1 MLLTKK
7 NIPTLL
13 LLLITLNSFAQKKG
27 SSKKSGSDFKI
38 EDAQRALL
46 TELNKIRIENQLDT
60 VEYNE
65 MLGKASEIQ
74 ATDMATLGKADLEN
88 SKGKYKTTEKRV
100 IAVGGTNK
108 AEELVLSTG
117 IVKGKA
123 SMSAQEFAESVF
135 YKWRTG
141 KRQQAIIKNPN
152 YIYASPSVSLDE
164 NGKKAYVSIVFGSF
178 NTFNSGADKKKELT
192 VPFTS
197 KNKKLKA
204 PEERTCNAC
213 KKFKDYDGLANGLYV
228 EDGKIF
234 IKYDDLKSL
243 SKFIRNSKDGL
254 AVDVIQR
261 AQFDNPDYNILDN
274 NLQSKGILL
283 KTVTKSK
290 IYSKNRIPTI
300 KKGNRKIKP
309 KKLDVQLGVLPPKI
323 SDDYELNLLVVQDG
337 KLCKTI
343 AKSKV
348 EQGDQESNTPLMMLL
363 MPDSAAYIP
372 SAFQPKAETA
382 ILSFNIPF
390 QKNKSDYKEE
400 DLQPF
405 LNALQE
411 PDFLIEGLYITAF
424 SSIEG
429 NASDNEKLQKKRA
442 ESIIKAL
449 SKIQKNNVSTNV
461 KTSDSWELFKLEMEG
476 SKYDNLTQMTKEEAI
491 KEINSKGL
499 ANELEPYLAKERFA
513 QIVMDITYDISGDK
527 EEKFSIAKFNQAVKK
542 GDLELASKIQY
553 YISTQIRNKKYSE
566 AAASKMIIP
575 YEIKYSGLLNNQ
587 VVLNYVKNNYVADD
601 SDCVKLKKIASV
613 DPSNNYVEFN
623 NLFCKVTVDSTIGDS
638 KNQSET
644 QKRIDALYKTNIP
657 KKYVDALNIEWQFK
671 IIEAMDTVEGG
682 QLIINACVEKIKS
695 FYNVKDAT
703 WQNNLKLSYVF
714 ARFKDY
720 KYASNLLLPFVKESK
735 PNEQL
740 IFAYVSYCAKMPELY
755 KSRPFIDAMKKA
767 EKLNHDRYCKLFG
780 APNLTFQILE
790 NPIVKADYFKAKCK

>member
-1 MLLTKK
+1 
-7 NIPTLL
+7 
-13 LLLITLNSFAQKKG
+13 
-27 SSKKSGSDFKI
+27 
-38 EDAQRALL
+38 
-46 TELNKIRIENQLDT
+46 
-60 VEYNE
+60 
-65 MLGKASEIQ
+65 
-74 ATDMATLGKADLEN
+74 
-88 SKGKYKTTEKRV
+88 
-100 IAVGGTNK
+100 
-108 AEELVLSTG
+108 
-117 IVKGKA
+117 
-123 SMSAQEFAESVF
+123 
-135 YKWRTG
+135 
-141 KRQQAIIKNPN
+141 
-152 YIYASPSVSLDE
+152 
-164 NGKKAYVSIVFGSF
+164 
-178 NTFNSGADKKKELT
+178 
-192 VPFTS
+192 
-197 KNKKLKA
+197 
-204 PEERTCNAC
+204 
-213 KKFKDYDGLANGLYV
+213 
-228 EDGKIF
+228 
-234 IKYDDLKSL
+234 
-243 SKFIRNSKDGL
+243 L

-476 SKYDNLTQMTKEEAI
+476 SKYDNLTQMTKEDAI

>member
-476 SKYDNLTQMTKEEAI
+476 SKYDNLTQMTKEDAI